1 MDILKIGLGKACSL
15 LFTGTLTEGFCLCY
29 SNNLTDL

>member
-1 MDILKIGLGKACSL
+1 MDILKTELGKACSL
-15 LFTGTLTEGFCLCY
+15 LLTGTLTEGFCFCY